1 MSCFYRVL
9 RVVHWILKKVYPN
22 IDQKPAV
29 SAYNMPWFWIGATIN
44 NETVDV
50 TELVNQSA
58 KKYVTI
64 TPEVISE
71 IAGYEQ
77 SIEWKYIDAL
87 TLEEKEFP
95 SGGIVIEND

>member
-1 MSCFYRVL
+1 MTCFYRVL
-9 RVVHWILKKVYPN
+9 RVVHWIFKKLYPG
-22 IDQKPAV
+22 IDQKPPV
-29 SAYNMPWFWIGATIN
+29 STHSLPWFWIGATIN

-58 KKYVTI
+58 KNYVAI

-71 IAGYEQ
+71 IAGYEE

-87 TLEEKEFP
+87 TLEEKEIP
-95 SGGIVIEND
+95 SSGIVIENA

>member
-1 MSCFYRVL
+1 MSCFYRAL
-9 RVVHWILKKVYPN
+9 RFVHWVVRSIYPE
-22 IDQKPAV
+22 IQSKPTI
-29 SAYNMPWFWIGATIN
+29 STHSMPWFWVGATIN

-50 TELVNQSA
+50 TEIINKSADKYLV
-58 KKYVTI
+58 I

-77 SIEWKYIDAL
+77 AIEWKYIDVL

-95 SGGIVIEND
+95 SSGIVIKND

>member
-1 MSCFYRVL
+1 L
-9 RVVHWILKKVYPN
+9 
-22 IDQKPAV
+22 
-29 SAYNMPWFWIGATIN
+29 PWFWIGATIN
-44 NETVDV
+44 NEAVDV

-71 IAGYEQ
+71 IAGYEE

-95 SGGIVIEND
+95 SRGIVIEND

>member
-9 RVVHWILKKVYPN
+9 RFVHWVIRTVYPK
-22 IDQKPAV
+22 IDQKPPI
-29 SAYNMPWFWIGATIN
+29 STHSLPWFWIGATIN
-44 NETVDV
+44 NEAVDV

-71 IAGYEQ
+71 IAGYEE

-95 SGGIVIEND
+95 SRGIVIEND